1 MLKKTSSLC
10 WTSLKHALSRS
21 FNSDVGKITAP
32 NRSWEVFPCSLQA
45 IGGQCIGL
53 GEVCARPQGSARQGG
68 TGGNAGDV
76 PHSALH
82 RSPVKGGSRKAEWQ
96 EKAPLGRGESVVSG
110 PWISSRWIIP
120 RRVSGRGART
130 ELGSVTGWGTWQY
143 HTVIFSFWLS
153 VSSWLDFAQAKCRTV
168 KRKRCLHQTLS
179 NVSQTPVL
187 LPLLK
192 QILCWDWRTE
202 IADLV
207 YPQNQC
213 SPEAVDGTSGVLRL
227 WKSQIPLCPCKIFGS
242 GVNYYQV

>member
-1 MLKKTSSLC
+1 MGGLSLLPPGCWGAVHRPWRGLCTTTGISQTGWDRWECGGCSSLC
-10 WTSLKHALSRS
+10 PSRIPCRRGLQEGRMT
-21 FNSDVGKITAP
+21 GKGS
-32 NRSWEVFPCSLQA
+32 SWQ
-45 IGGQCIGL
+45 
-53 GEVCARPQGSARQGG
+53 
-68 TGGNAGDV
+68 
-76 PHSALH
+76 
-82 RSPVKGGSRKAEWQ
+82 
-96 EKAPLGRGESVVSG
+96 GESVVSG

-120 RRVSGRGART
+120 RRVSGWGART

-143 HTVIFSFWLS
+143 HTVFFSFWLS

>member
-1 MLKKTSSLC
+1 MGCLSL
-10 WTSLKHALSRS
+10 
-21 FNSDVGKITAP
+21 
-32 NRSWEVFPCSLQA
+32 FPP
-45 IGGQCIGL
+45 GWWGQCIGL
-53 GEVCARPQGSARQGG
+53 GEVCAMTTGISQTGWDRWEGARGMFL
-68 TGGNAGDV
+68 
-76 PHSALH
+76 ALPFTDP
-82 RSPVKGGSRKAEWQ
+82 PVKGGSRKAERQ
-96 EKAPLGRGESVVSG
+96 EKVPLGRGESVMSG
-110 PWISSRWIIP
+110 PWISSFL
-120 RRVSGRGART
+120 GRSQD
-130 ELGSVTGWGTWQY
+130 EVPVTGWGTWQY
-143 HTVIFSFWLS
+143 HTVFFSFWFS

-168 KRKRCLHQTLS
+168 KRKRCLYQTLS

-213 SPEAVDGTSGVLRL
+213 SPEAMDGTTGALRL